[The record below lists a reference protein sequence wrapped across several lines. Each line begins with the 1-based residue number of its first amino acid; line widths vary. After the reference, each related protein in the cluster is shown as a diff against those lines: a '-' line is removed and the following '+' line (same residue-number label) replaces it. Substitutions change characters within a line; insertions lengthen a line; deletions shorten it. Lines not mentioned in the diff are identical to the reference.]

1 MSADAPGGG
10 TAAQGQDPATSAA
23 GPAADGARLKV
34 LVKEKIGESGVELLR
49 AHFDVDLGLEWSDE
63 ELTERIGAYHGI
75 VIRSATKM
83 TADLIELATNLRVIG
98 RAGVGVDNV
107 DVDAATRRGIV
118 VANAPQ
124 SNVVTAAEHT
134 MALLLALARNVPQ
147 AHMSL
152 VGGKWERSK
161 FSGIELYEKTLG
173 ILGFGRIG
181 QLVAHRARAFGM
193 RVLAFDP
200 FVSTE
205 RYRGLGVEKADSS
218 EDLYR
223 QADFITVHL
232 PKTPETEGWVDA
244 QAFTQMRDGVRVL
257 NVARG
262 GLIDEQALKEALD
275 AGKVAGAALDVFPTE
290 PITEHPLFSGY
301 ANVVVTPHLGASTA
315 EATDR
320 AGYQSAEQIVA
331 ALSGGVVATAVNIPS
346 IEAEDMEVL
355 GPFLPLASQLGRLA
369 MALAEGSSVERIEA
383 AFLGRIA
390 DFDTRLLMLAVIQG
404 ALQGRTEEQ
413 VNLVNAPAMA
423 EERGIVVE
431 EKTVSEAQDF
441 HELIRVTVIA
451 GDERVAVAGTGIGPG
466 RVPHLVEVQG
476 RRLTIELERFVTIF
490 RYADVPGM
498 IGRVGTIFGRH
509 GINISSAA
517 VGHTAD
523 GGREGDATGIAGAG
537 DGGGGEAGGG
547 GLAAMVVTTDVLVSR
562 EVVNEIVA
570 SEGFFGGWSVP
581 LG

>member
-1 MSADAPGGG
+1 V
-10 TAAQGQDPATSAA
+10 SAA
-23 GPAADGARLKV
+23 AEANGERLKV
-34 LVKEKIGESGVELLR
+34 LVKEKIGDSGVELLR
-49 AHFDVDLGLEWSDE
+49 QHFDVELGTDWSE
-63 ELTERIGAYHGI
+63 QELAERIGAYHGI
-75 VIRSATKM
+75 VIRSATMM
-83 TADLIELATNLRVIG
+83 TAELIERASRLRVIG

-134 MALLLALARNVPQ
+134 MALLLALARNIPQ

-152 VGGKWERSK
+152 TSGKWERSK
-161 FSGIELYEKTLG
+161 FSGVELYEKTLG

-181 QLVAHRARAFGM
+181 QLVAHRARGFGM

-200 FVSTE
+200 FVSAE
-205 RYRGLGVEKADSS
+205 RYRELGVEKAASS
-218 EDLYR
+218 DELYAN
-223 QADFITVHL
+223 ADFITIHL
-232 PKTPETEGWVDA
+232 PKTPETEGWLDA
-244 QAFTQMRDGVRVL
+244 RAFAKMRDGVRIL

-262 GLIDEQALKEALD
+262 GLIDDAALKDALD
-275 AGKVAGAALDVFPTE
+275 SGKVAGAALDVFPAE
-290 PITEHPLFSGY
+290 PMTDYPLFSGY
-301 ANVVVTPHLGASTA
+301 SNVVVTPHLGASTA

-320 AGYQSAEQIVA
+320 AGYQSAEQVVA
-331 ALSGGVVATAVNIPS
+331 ALGGGVVSTAVNIPS

-355 GPFLPLASQLGRLA
+355 GPFLPLATQLGRLA

-390 DFDTRLLMLAVIQG
+390 DFDTRLLTLAVIQG

-413 VNLVNAPAMA
+413 VNLVNAPSMA

-431 EKTVSEAQDF
+431 AKAVSEAEDF

-476 RRLTIELERFVTIF
+476 RRLTIELEQFVAVF
-490 RYADVPGM
+490 RYADLPGM
-498 IGRVGTIFGRH
+498 IGRVGTIFGKH

-523 GGREGDATGIAGAG
+523 GARGGVG
-537 DGGGGEAGGG
+537 DGASQR
-547 GLAAMVVTTDVLVSR
+547 LAAMVVTTDALVPR
-562 EVVNEIVA
+562 EVVQEIVA
-570 SEGFFGGWSVP
+570 SEGFMDGWAVV
-581 LG
+581 LR